1 MESSLEVGRYGE
13 SQECVAAQRS
23 SVRLSFCFAGLGWAP
38 RPLPRMPLTTTPSV
52 AGSAYAMDTDGQPPA
67 QQSGDTA
74 WVSGQ
79 TASASFSQQ
88 DSAPEAT
95 AAAAGSQ
102 KPKRLKGVR
111 LGLSMPQGKRLGVDK
126 RGNRTK
132 AQKRRKAASLQKA
145 LAVVDRKATKNGN
158 KAAGASR
165 RNAAKTLWTAGGANM
180 YENLAAAG
188 DA

>member
-1 MESSLEVGRYGE
+1 MAKAKSAFAVMN
-13 SQECVAAQRS
+13 AARVYIDS
-23 SVRLSFCFAGLGWAP
+23 CLAAP
-38 RPLPRMPLTTTPSV
+38 ATPHPCLCLTTRSV
-52 AGSAYAMDTDGQPPA
+52 AGSAHAMDTDAQPA
-67 QQSGDTA
+67 TQQSGDSA

-79 TASASFSQQ
+79 TASASFTPQ

-95 AAAAGSQ
+95 AAVTAAAASQ
-102 KPKRLKGVR
+102 KPKRLKGMR
-111 LGLSMPQGKRLGVDK
+111 LGLAMPLGKRSGVDK

-132 AQKRRKAASLQKA
+132 AQKKRKAASLQKA

-165 RNAAKTLWTAGGANM
+165 RIAAKTLWTSGSANM

-188 DA
+188 EA